1 MTTPAAAQPGNQP
14 RTARGLSVAPGLSG
28 RTFSKSSA
36 NLRQTCGG
44 PYRTASLTPTCH
56 RCRHGAHRSLPAQNP
71 KGPPM
76 SLTFIRSAAGL
87 ALLTV
92 LTAGCGTA
100 AAQHAATGDHQHRAP
115 MHAAVTTPPASPAT
129 TPPASPAATAPVSPA
144 TKPAAP
150 ASPSNPIPQGNGGD
164 QDPDNN
170 GGPSD
175 GDGNI

>member
-1 MTTPAAAQPGNQP
+1 
-14 RTARGLSVAPGLSG
+14 
-28 RTFSKSSA
+28 
-36 NLRQTCGG
+36 
-44 PYRTASLTPTCH
+44 
-56 RCRHGAHRSLPAQNP
+56 
-71 KGPPM
+71 M
-76 SLTFIRSAAGL
+76 SLTFIRSAAGF

-129 TPPASPAATAPVSPA
+129 TAPVSPA

-164 QDPDNN
+164 HDPDNN